1 MILRIATA
9 LFLFLSGDV
18 SASTDSLL
26 SVVQEPDLEIS
37 GRSGERKPSR
47 STVSGTVKFNGVA
60 IPDSIYVGIGE
71 LKLAWTPYVVRPK
84 NTRTLDTTEFTFDV
98 KPGLYTLVIS
108 AFGYETLK
116 TSVLVPD
123 ADTHANVTAILEPF
137 GLKPGIEWV
146 KLWGDFCRWRPWGAI
161 EMVRKDSV
169 WVLQGDNPVKVGD
182 GYRFIVSNGGT
193 DVYDLSHSHAIP
205 DPRSFVAFNSIY
217 EVGEIIFDPSQY
229 VQPKRDSRAEFS
241 GVEHQAAFASLV
253 DEIYTFQKDNMR
265 ILFSNRDTAQS
276 SKNDVSAFMERQA
289 KFQKIA
295 DRYPAHFDQLFVRV
309 GFSFLKRH
317 HPHAGA
323 MKGIRRLKHDKQ
335 KFENKRREHFRST
348 LFESYFSQMARLAKK
363 MDPNSVFFG
372 THDVYTYL
380 ELDEGLYQA
389 PDLGE
394 NYNVPPFFFTGILV
408 AHERNLPPGSS
419 EGAKLLWRA
428 AQHYREHGNAVAAR
442 NVLNYLIR
450 KYPNSRTVQ
459 GSGVERMSNALDL
472 REESAAP
479 EFVAPAAGRDSL
491 RLSDYRGKFV
501 FLDFWA
507 TWCGPCINELPN
519 LKNLHES
526 FPDGGLTIIGL
537 AHNDPRDL
545 EDFIRIHEIPYTNGI
560 STEKIEKA
568 YGIVAWPTT
577 FLIAPD
583 GEIIA
588 KNLRGE
594 RLVDLVKRKMS
605 EYNSQ

>member
-37 GRSGERKPSR
+37 GRPGERKPSR
-47 STVSGTVKFNGVA
+47 STVSGTVKFNGKV
-60 IPDSIYVGIGE
+60 IPDSIYVGIEE
-71 LKLAWTPYVVRPK
+71 LKLTWRPFVVRPK
-84 NTRTLDTTEFTFDV
+84 NSRSLDTKEFTFDV
-98 KPGLYTLVIS
+98 EPGLYTLVIS

-123 ADTHANVTAILEPF
+123 AGTHANVTAFLEPF

-169 WVLQGDNPVKVGD
+169 WVLPGDNPVKVGG
-182 GYRFIVSNGGT
+182 GYRFIVSNGGS
-193 DVYDLSHSHAIP
+193 DVYDLSHSRAIP
-205 DPRSFVAFNSIY
+205 NPRSFVTFNSIY
-217 EVGEIIFDPSQY
+217 EGGEIIFDPSQY
-229 VQPKRDSRAEFS
+229 VRPKRDSRAEFS
-241 GVEHQAAFASLV
+241 GGEHQAAFASLV
-253 DEIYTFQKDNMR
+253 DEIYTFQKENMQV
-265 ILFSNRDTAQS
+265 LFSKRDTTQS
-276 SKNDVSAFMERQA
+276 SENDVSAFIEREEI
-289 KFQKIA
+289 FREIA
-295 DRYPAHFDQLFVRV
+295 NRYPAYFEQLFVKIR
-309 GFSFLKRH
+309 FEFLKRF
-317 HPHAGA
+317 HPHAEA
-323 MKGIRRLKHDKQ
+323 MRGLQSLKHNKQ
-335 KFENKRREHFRST
+335 EFEEKRREHYQST
-348 LFESYFSQMARLAKK
+348 VYESYFSQMAQLAKK
-363 MDPNSVFFG
+363 MDPNSIFFR
-372 THDVYTYL
+372 TYDTITYL
-380 ELDEGLYQA
+380 RLDEGLQHA
-389 PDLGE
+389 PDLSE
-394 NYNVPPFFFTGILV
+394 KYNVPPFFFTGILV
-408 AHERNLPPGSS
+408 AQERNLPPGSR
-419 EGAKLLWRA
+419 EGEKLLWRA
-428 AQHYREHGNAVAAR
+428 AQHFRDYGHAVAAR

-459 GSGVERMSNALDL
+459 GSGVERMSNALEL
-472 REESAAP
+472 GEESAAP
-479 EFVAPAAGRDSL
+479 EFVAPAVGGDSL
-491 RLSDYRGKFV
+491 RLSDYRGGFV

-519 LKNLHES
+519 LKKLHQS
-526 FPDGGLTIIGL
+526 FPDGGLTIIGM
-537 AHNDPRDL
+537 ARDNPRDL
-545 EDFIRIHEIPYTNGI
+545 EDTIRIREIPYSNGV
-560 STEKIEKA
+560 SNEEIEKV

-577 FLIAPD
+577 FLIDPN